1 MRERG
6 RRERRRER
14 EELTAKL
21 LLPHFPDVRRVLP
34 LWSATIV
41 DAASGIVE
49 TVIYLQ
55 ADVAG
60 HPLDAH

>member
-55 ADVAG
+55 ADVG
-60 HPLDAH
+60 WSSP